1 MADLMRK
8 RHKLSDLTDEQLL
21 NLIYSVQLEELLSD
35 ETSEDGDDEL
45 DMAGALN
52 AALEDG
58 DSVSFAVSAAETEEQ
73 ACESTKKHQK
83 DPDHLYHH

>member
-21 NLIYSVQLEELLSD
+21 NLFDSVQLEELLSD
-35 ETSEDGDDEL
+35 ETSDDGDEL

-52 AALEDG
+52 ATLEEA

-73 ACESTKKHQK
+73 ACESTKETPKR
-83 DPDHLYHH
+83 P